1 MPRNILIF
9 SDGTGQ
15 AGGLTPDE
23 NVSNIYKLYRAT
35 RCGPET
41 DIDPTQQLTFYD
53 PGLGSQ
59 PASGLFSVTRVYRWL
74 HDLVSQA
81 TGLGITTNIIDCYA
95 ALLRMWQPGDRI
107 FLFGFSRGAYT
118 VRCVASVL
126 SFCGIPTTMAD
137 GKTPLFRDVNS
148 TRKIAK
154 EAVKQVYEHV
164 GSPKD
169 TAYLEQRKALAL
181 RFRRKYGSD
190 VNGAPNINP
199 FFIGVFDTVASLG
212 SYGAAALAVVG
223 WLAFLALVSAMASF
237 GQSFFPIAFQ
247 PTFAALIALSIIV
260 AGIWYAIAHVQYAI
274 GLEGY
279 SFWQT
284 VHFTAPKMQF
294 YDKHLDNAVWYA
306 RHALSIDEDRADFAR
321 VEWGSSSNSGPP
333 RPDRYP
339 DWLEQIWFAG
349 VHSDIGGGYAENEAR
364 LSDITLE
371 WMVHA
376 AQNLPDANNGI
387 KVDSRYLQ
395 LSPDAL
401 GPQHDEREPGYFGG
415 RLKWTKALRKI
426 DPDAILHPSVY
437 DRFAADKVQHFYE
450 MKPYRPE
457 NLVNH
462 ENLSQYYPG
471 GTANQPHSMSES

>member
-23 NVSNIYKLYRAT
+23 NISNIYKLYRAT
-35 RCGPET
+35 RCGPDT
-41 DIDPTQQLTFYD
+41 GIDPSQQLTFYD

-59 PASGLFSVTRVYRWL
+59 PVSGLFSVTRIYRWL

-137 GKTPLFRDVNS
+137 GETPLFRDVNS

-181 RFRRKYGSD
+181 RFRRKYESD
-190 VNGAPNINP
+190 VNGAPNVNP

-223 WLAFLALVSAMASF
+223 WLAFLALVSAMVSF
-237 GQSFFPIAFQ
+237 GQSFFPIAFR
-247 PTFAALIALSIIV
+247 PTFAALIALSIVV

-333 RPDRYP
+333 RPDSYP

-364 LSDITLE
+364 LSDITLQ
-371 WMVHA
+371 WMVLA
-376 AQNLPDANNGI
+376 AENLPDANTPTGNGI
-387 KVDSRYLQ
+387 KVDRRYLQ

-415 RLKWTKALRKI
+415 RLKWTKALRTI
-426 DPDAILHPSVY
+426 APDAILHPSVY

-462 ENLSQYYPG
+462 ENLSRYYPG
-471 GTANQPHSMSES
+471 GTGEATA